1 MTNRGGSPPDPTLVT
16 MLPAEPPTPAPEG
29 NPPEQGPRS
38 PDGPV
43 PAGPPPDPAD
53 AATTHSADTGADDV
67 GEYEPL

>member
-1 MTNRGGSPPDPTLVT
+1 

-29 NPPEQGPRS
+29 NLPEQGPRS

-53 AATTHSADTGADDV
+53 AATTHSAGTGADDV